1 MIKCPA
7 KRFLIVLLS
16 FQALEVIAEVADELH
31 LHCSKLPLPYWAQVY
46 LSGKAANKGEL
57 TNGTTPKGTGHGPK
71 PAENGCV
78 VRSRLAGEKQ

>member
-1 MIKCPA
+1 M
-7 KRFLIVLLS
+7 
-16 FQALEVIAEVADELH
+16 IAEVADELH

-46 LSGKAANKGEL
+46 LSGDSRKAVTKEL
-57 TNGTTPKGTGHGPK
+57 TNGTTPKENGHGPK